1 MKRFSYGERDYTFG
15 QVMLSLRTA
24 MGLTQADLAERL
36 GVSRKAI
43 GRWDDV
49 LVGRAER
56 GVPDDA

>member
-1 MKRFSYGERDYTFG
+1 
-15 QVMLSLRTA
+15 MLSLRTA

>member
-1 MKRFSYGERDYTFG
+1 MKRFSYGERDYAFG
-15 QVMLSLRTA
+15 QAMLALRTT

-36 GVSRKAI
+36 RVSRKAI